1 MKKRIMLLLAI
12 VCFISAAVAQRK
24 SIAILETYCAE
35 GNISNAYLMMIGS
48 NIETGIIKNP
58 SYTAYNRAQVRALM
72 SEHKFERSG
81 LVKDEDIRELGKM
94 AGVDYV
100 LASEAALLENQVFV
114 TAKVLNVVSGRYEM
128 SDNELMDYNPS
139 AIQRGCQNL
148 AAKLLGGGSTPK
160 EIRPTSTNPVSNSDY
175 QATNISGRNV
185 GLPQPNKDIVVKEG
199 LLAYWNFDNGN
210 SNDATDNG
218 YDANLIGNPKFIN
231 ETPNGYGKALLLQ
244 AAKKQYMVVPYNLIP
259 ATFTICFWVKDF
271 GTGLFFAEPKGRGL
285 AVNNEGRLGL
295 TRWDG
300 PFFQPLLFDYNSRN
314 IQSSGWHHIAI
325 VVRSSGNGYNSNV
338 FQLFIDGKKV
348 DEQTGSYWYTYSKFQ
363 FGGAIVGTGN
373 SIGDMMDGN
382 KKTILPAMSF
392 KVDNIRIYS
401 RLLNVNEIKQIYNS
415 EKTSEN
421 KTITPSISK

>member
-1 MKKRIMLLLAI
+1 MKKRIMLFLAI

-185 GLPQPNKDIVVKEG
+185 GLPQPNKDIVIKEG

-259 ATFTICFWVKDF
+259 ATFTMCFWVKDF
-271 GTGLFFAEPKGRGL
+271 GGGLLFAEPKGRGL
-285 AVNNEGRLGL
+285 GVSIENRIVFLGRSYGSLK
-295 TRWDG
+295 
-300 PFFQPLLFDYNSRN
+300 LLMFDYNSID

-325 VVRSSGNGYNSNV
+325 VVRSSNRYGDTV

-348 DEQTGSYWYTYSKFQ
+348 DEQTGNYIYESSKFQ
-363 FGGAIVGTGN
+363 FGGAIEGAGST
-373 SIGDMMDGN
+373 
-382 KKTILPAMSF
+382 SF

-421 KTITPSISK
+421 KTITPRISK

>member
-12 VCFISAAVAQRK
+12 VCFTSAAIAQRK

-160 EIRPTSTNPVSNSDY
+160 EIRPSSTNPVSNSDY

-210 SNDATDNG
+210 ADDATDNG
-218 YDANLIGNPKFIN
+218 YDANFIGNPKFIN
-231 ETPNGYGKALLLQ
+231 ETPNGYGKSLLLQ
-244 AAKKQYMVVPYNLIP
+244 AAKNQRMVVPYNLIP

-271 GTGLFFAEPKGRGL
+271 GTGLFFGEPKGRGL
-285 AVNNEGRLGL
+285 AVNNEGRIVL
-295 TRWDG
+295 TMWSG
-300 PFFQPLLFDYNSRN
+300 GSFQLSFDYNARN
-314 IQSSGWHHIAI
+314 IQSSGWHHVAL
-325 VVRSSGNGYNSNV
+325 VVRSSNSNL
-338 FQLFIDGKKV
+338 FQLFIDGRKV
-348 DEQTGSYWYTYSKFQ
+348 DEMTGRYNYNSSKFH
-363 FGGAIVGTGN
+363 FGGGITTEYINSMIV
-373 SIGDMMDGN
+373 
-382 KKTILPAMSF
+382 PAMSF

-401 RLLNVNEIKQIYNS
+401 RLLNINEIKQIYNS

-421 KTITPSISK
+421 KTITPSI

>member
-244 AAKKQYMVVPYNLIP
+244 AAKNQRMIVPYNLIP
-259 ATFTICFWVKDF
+259 ATFTMCFWVKDF
-271 GTGLFFAEPKGRGL
+271 GRGLFFAEPEGRGL
-285 AVNNEGRLGL
+285 GVGYDGRIGFLRGSSEAL
-295 TRWDG
+295 M
-300 PFFQPLLFDYNSRN
+300 FDYNSID

-325 VVRSSGNGYNSNV
+325 VVRSSNRYGDTV

-348 DEQTGSYWYTYSKFQ
+348 DEQTGWYGYDSSKFQ
-363 FGGAIVGTGN
+363 FGG
-373 SIGDMMDGN
+373 
-382 KKTILPAMSF
+382 TIRKVPSMSF

-401 RLLNVNEIKQIYNS
+401 RLLNINEIKQIYNS

-421 KTITPSISK
+421 KTITPSI

>member
-12 VCFISAAVAQRK
+12 VCFTSAAIAQRK

-160 EIRPTSTNPVSNSDY
+160 EIRPKSTNPVSNSDY

-185 GLPQPNKDIVVKEG
+185 GLPQPNKDIVIKEG

-218 YDANLIGNPKFIN
+218 YDANLNGNPKFIN

-259 ATFTICFWVKDF
+259 ATFTMCFWVKDF
-271 GTGLFFAEPKGRGL
+271 GTGLLFAESKGRGL
-285 AVNNEGRLGL
+285 AVNNEGRFGFF
-295 TRWDG
+295 RWSYNSLE
-300 PFFQPLLFDYNSRN
+300 PLMFDYNSID

-325 VVRSSGNGYNSNV
+325 VVRLNNYSDNV

-348 DEQTGSYWYTYSKFQ
+348 DEQTGWYRYDSSKFQ
-363 FGGAIVGTGN
+363 FGGT
-373 SIGDMMDGN
+373 IGGVR
-382 KKTILPAMSF
+382 AMSF

-401 RLLNVNEIKQIYNS
+401 RLLNINEIKQIYNS

-421 KTITPSISK
+421 KTITPSI